1 MDKNYPLTIFIIN
14 GHKLFLVI
22 INKGFK
28 MRQYES
34 YKCNAC
40 GNVIEVQNVG
50 GGTLSCCDQEMKMVT
65 ENLTLVNLMKSFAG
79 ESQARNKYE
88 YFAKVAQKDGY
99 RDIAEHFQRA
109 ANNEKVHAKLELSLH
124 NRMIND
130 SQESFGDTKENL
142 QAAIDGESY
151 ENVTMYPDFAKI
163 AKDEGYSEAA
173 RLFTGI
179 GKIEVEHENM
189 FKMLLE
195 RLESDTEFVSDNEE
209 EEWICEVCGHV
220 HRGKKPPKTCP
231 VCKHPQ
237 EYQSRLNSKK

>member
-1 MDKNYPLTIFIIN
+1 
-14 GHKLFLVI
+14 
-22 INKGFK
+22 

-34 YKCNAC
+34 YKCNKC
-40 GNVIEVQNVG
+40 GNEVEVQNVG
-50 GGTLSCCDQEMKMVT
+50 GGELHCCNQAMEMVT
-65 ENLTLVNLMKSFAG
+65 ENLTIVNLMKSFAG

-88 YFAKVAQKDGY
+88 YFAKVAQKEGY

-109 ANNEKVHAKLELSLH
+109 ANNEKQHAKMELALA
-124 NRMIND
+124 NRMTSGTEDN
-130 SQESFGDTKENL
+130 FGNTKENL

-151 ENVTMYPDFAKI
+151 ENVTMYPDFAAI
-163 AKDEGYSEAA
+163 AKEEGHKEAA

-195 RLESDTEFVSDNEE
+195 RLESDSEFISENEE
-209 EEWICEVCGHV
+209 EAWICEVCGHI
-220 HRGKKPPKTCP
+220 HYGKKALKVCP
-231 VCKHPQ
+231 VCKHPE

>member
-1 MDKNYPLTIFIIN
+1 
-14 GHKLFLVI
+14 
-22 INKGFK
+22 
-28 MRQYES
+28 MRQYET

-40 GNVIEVQNVG
+40 GNEVEVQNVG
-50 GGTLSCCDQEMKMVT
+50 GGELHCCGQAMEMTT

-88 YFAKVAQKDGY
+88 YFAKVAQKEGY

-124 NRMIND
+124 NRMVTD
-130 SQESFGDTKENL
+130 SDNNFGNTVENL
-142 QAAIDGESY
+142 QYAIDGESY
-151 ENVTMYPDFAKI
+151 ENVTMYPDFAAI
-163 AKDEGYSEAA
+163 AKEEGYSEAA

-195 RLESDTEFVSDNEE
+195 RLEAGSEHLSEDSDEA
-209 EEWICEVCGHV
+209 WICEVCGHV
-220 HRGKKPPKTCP
+220 HYGKKALKVCP

-237 EYQSRLNSKK
+237 EYQSRLNAKK